1 MNFVLLSQ
9 PKNRGSHMHQII
21 WKDEYLTGV
30 EEIDR
35 QHKEFVKLINRL
47 NIINEYRDNAYYYA
61 LRLMNEVGKY
71 ADYHFTSEENLM
83 DLTKYPHLET
93 QEKAHKDLLVSYR
106 QWMESYKNKKADIE
120 DVIKFL
126 EAWFTGH
133 TTNSDKKFGEFLASK

>member
-1 MNFVLLSQ
+1 M
-9 PKNRGSHMHQII
+9 RQII
-21 WKDEYLTGV
+21 WKDDFLTGV

-47 NIINEYRDNAYYYA
+47 NIIHEYGDNAGYA
-61 LRLMNEVGKY
+61 LRLLNEIGKY

-93 QEKAHKDLLVSYR
+93 QEEAHKDLLVRYR
-106 QWMESYKNKKADIE
+106 QWVESYKNKKANIE

-133 TTNSDKKFGEFLASK
+133 TINADKKIGEFLAGK

>member
-1 MNFVLLSQ
+1 MKQ
-9 PKNRGSHMHQII
+9 MI

-47 NIINEYRDNAYYYA
+47 NIIQGYGDNADFA
-61 LRLMNEVGKY
+61 LRLMNEVDKY

-83 DLTKYPHLET
+83 NITQYPKLET
-93 QEKAHKDLLVSYR
+93 QEKSHKALLFKYR
-106 QWMESYKNKKADIE
+106 QWMESFKNRKADIE

-126 EAWFTGH
+126 EAWFDGH
-133 TTNSDKKFGEFLASK
+133 TINEDKKIGEFLANNKS

>member
-1 MNFVLLSQ
+1 
-9 PKNRGSHMHQII
+9 MHQII
-21 WKDEYLTGV
+21 WKDEYETGV

-47 NIINEYRDNAYYYA
+47 NIMHDAGNHSGYA

-93 QEKAHKDLLVSYR
+93 QQKAHKDLLIRYR
-106 QWMESYKNKKADIE
+106 QWVES
-120 DVIKFL
+120 
-126 EAWFTGH
+126 
-133 TTNSDKKFGEFLASK
+133 

>member
-1 MNFVLLSQ
+1 MKQ
-9 PKNRGSHMHQII
+9 MI

-47 NIINEYRDNAYYYA
+47 NIIQSYGDNADFA
-61 LRLMNEVGKY
+61 LRLMNELDKY

-83 DLTKYPHLET
+83 HITKYPKLET
-93 QEKAHKDLLVSYR
+93 QEKSHRALLFKYR
-106 QWMESYKNKKADIE
+106 QWVESFKNHKADIE

-126 EAWFTGH
+126 EAWFDGH
-133 TTNSDKKFGEFLASK
+133 TINEDKKIGEFLAKNKP